1 MWSEVWRSY
10 RSSGWTSAIW
20 PQTLLERVFNLE
32 WIHFRNSDPGHN
44 HAASSRLALYVSPI
58 YTEQRT
64 DTMGGWL
71 DPRPDFDKP
80 YPRLRLAPC
89 GLPSKVYTMSGW
101 AKRVFANPVAYK
113 TVPENEA
120 IIFEAEW
127 VPILEFDL
135 RVSWSRIDDIADRL
149 QPRFT
154 TGKWTWKMRITL
166 CSMRI
171 ATMNSIS

>member
-71 DPRPDFDKP
+71 DPRPDFDNHTHGFGSP
-80 YPRLRLAPC
+80 LADFRRRSTPWVAGPNGCLQTLLRIRLFQRMRQSY
-89 GLPSKVYTMSGW
+89 SKQSEYLFWKSTFESRDQELTILQTG
-101 AKRVFANPVAYK
+101 FNPDSPQAS
-113 TVPENEA
+113 E
-120 IIFEAEW
+120 
-127 VPILEFDL
+127 
-135 RVSWSRIDDIADRL
+135 R
-149 QPRFT
+149 
-154 TGKWTWKMRITL
+154 GKYG
-166 CSMRI
+166 
-171 ATMNSIS
+171 